1 MKNIVV
7 KIITTLW
14 LIASLLV
21 LLVCWFA
28 GHQILGMYLFLGSL
42 VGLVVAIILLAR
54 KYKNDDED
62 TITNA
67 GRIARQSKHVA
78 TKKVYENDSDIWS
91 KMSGENNNDR

>member
-1 MKNIVV
+1 MRDLFIKTV
-7 KIITTLW
+7 TTLW
-14 LIASLLV
+14 IIASLLV
-21 LLVCWFA
+21 LLICWFA

-42 VGLVVAIILLAR
+42 ILLVVVIVILAR
-54 KYKNDDED
+54 KYKNDEED

-67 GRIARQSKHVA
+67 GRIARQSKYVA

>member
-7 KIITTLW
+7 KIVTTLCI
-14 LIASLLV
+14 IASLLV
-21 LLVCWFA
+21 LLICWFA

-54 KYKNDDED
+54 KYRNDDED

-78 TKKVYENDSDIWS
+78 TKKVYENDADIWS
-91 KMSGENNNDR
+91 KMSGEDNSDR

>member
-1 MKNIVV
+1 MRDLFIKTV
-7 KIITTLW
+7 TTLW
-14 LIASLLV
+14 IIASLL
-21 LLVCWFA
+21 LLLICWFTD
-28 GHQILGMYLFLGSL
+28 HQILGMYLFLGSL
-42 VGLVVAIILLAR
+42 IGLVVVIVILAR

-78 TKKVYENDSDIWS
+78 TKKVYENDADIWS

>member
-1 MKNIVV
+1 MRNIFI
-7 KIITTLW
+7 KLGTTLW

-21 LLVCWFA
+21 LLICWFS
-28 GHQILGMYLFLGSL
+28 GHQIFGMYLFLGSL
-42 VGLVVAIILLAR
+42 IALVVAIVILAR
-54 KYKNDDED
+54 KYKNDEED